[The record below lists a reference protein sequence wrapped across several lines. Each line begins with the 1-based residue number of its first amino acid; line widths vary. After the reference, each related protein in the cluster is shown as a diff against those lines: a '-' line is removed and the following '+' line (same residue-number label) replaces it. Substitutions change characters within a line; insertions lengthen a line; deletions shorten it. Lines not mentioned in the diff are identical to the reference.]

1 MNKKQTYNLARTL
14 TLGPL
19 FCLAACT
26 VGPDFTPPDLSS
38 VMQDEWQ
45 LKAGETERFSQ
56 IRQPESA
63 WWRQFSDAELA
74 SLIGRLHESSL
85 PLAKARERIVEVN
98 ARQGVIEADR
108 RLQLAAALG
117 YTHVY
122 TGDDVVSRQAIPP
135 GKNLDIYSTG
145 LIAGW
150 ELDLWGRT
158 ARLLE
163 AGEQDIRMSYADYHG
178 MLVSLAA
185 ELSLAYFEV
194 RTLEARLINVRENL
208 ALQQRTRELAQSR
221 YDAGTGSALEVTRAD
236 RLISS
241 TRAYLPEFERNLAV
255 AKNRIRVLLGVPP
268 REQVLSSGPMPA
280 VPELI
285 GVGLPVDLATRRPDI
300 KRALYHYHAAVAR
313 IGAAQAEKYP
323 AISLSGTVM
332 LSTDSLAGLF
342 DGDALMYTLGSDLR
356 FPIFTGKRIEATVA
370 VRESQAEQARYDLE
384 QQIVEALSEV
394 ENAATGVIRTQQKV
408 RELEQAELFASRSV
422 DLADELYQVGLGDLY
437 QVLDNQQHLII
448 IQERLLLARQQAL
461 SEVVALYRALGGGW
475 EQASSEDTRVQP

>member
-1 MNKKQTYNLARTL
+1 
-14 TLGPL
+14 
-19 FCLAACT
+19 
-26 VGPDFTPPDLSS
+26 
-38 VMQDEWQ
+38 
-45 LKAGETERFSQ
+45 
-56 IRQPESA
+56 
-63 WWRQFSDAELA
+63 
-74 SLIGRLHESSL
+74 
-85 PLAKARERIVEVN
+85 
-98 ARQGVIEADR
+98 
-108 RLQLAAALG
+108 
-117 YTHVY
+117 
-122 TGDDVVSRQAIPP
+122 
-135 GKNLDIYSTG
+135 
-145 LIAGW
+145 
-150 ELDLWGRT
+150 
-158 ARLLE
+158 
-163 AGEQDIRMSYADYHG
+163 YADYHG